1 VSRPA
6 DSPIL
11 ELRGVSK
18 TFGAV
23 RALRSVDLSLFAG
36 EVLGLVGDNGA
47 GKSTLINIL
56 AGTLSPDEG
65 EIVIYG
71 ATHVNDS
78 PADARRAG
86 IETVFQSL
94 RLVPALD
101 IAENVYL
108 NRELLHFGE
117 AGRWLP
123 WMNKRRMRAEAESGL
138 HKLGLRLPPATTK
151 VSALSGGQRQ
161 AVAVARAVFWGSRI
175 VLMDEP
181 TAALGVRQTEI
192 VLNFIER
199 LKSHGV
205 GVILISHNVQHV
217 LRVCDR
223 VAVLRLGRKVLET
236 PRSETSGNQLVA
248 AITGV
253 TDLAQ

>member
-1 VSRPA
+1 VSA
-6 DSPIL
+6 TGGEPIL
-11 ELRGVSK
+11 ELRDVSK

-23 RALRSVDLSLFAG
+23 RALRGVDLELYAG

-47 GKSTLINIL
+47 GKSTVINIL
-56 AGTLSPDEG
+56 AGTLVPDGG
-65 EIVIYG
+65 EIRVYG

-108 NRELLHFGE
+108 NRELLRLGK

-123 WMNKRRMRAEAESGL
+123 WMNKRRMRSEAEAGL
-138 HKLGLRLPPATTK
+138 HGLGLRLPPATTK

-161 AVAVARAVFWGSRI
+161 AVAVARAVFWGSKI

-192 VLNFIER
+192 VLSFIER

-223 VAVLRLGRKVLET
+223 IAVLRLGRKVVDT

-253 TDLAQ
+253 TENE